1 MKRKDN
7 NIIAKYLDI
16 NKNFKLLSEPYLL
29 KKAVKTNLT
38 KKLTRTRKCRTN
50 LESSSSL
57 HNFEIKYPQYLTL
70 NMLSSTKMSP
80 QKYKVENLTYVVLQ
94 FVGDYLKC
102 ALIVNVLYIIFPSKS
117 VFEIQF
123 MESLI
128 FNTRNMLFAKI
139 TYND

>member
-1 MKRKDN
+1 
-7 NIIAKYLDI
+7 
-16 NKNFKLLSEPYLL
+16 
-29 KKAVKTNLT
+29 
-38 KKLTRTRKCRTN
+38 
-50 LESSSSL
+50 
-57 HNFEIKYPQYLTL
+57 
-70 NMLSSTKMSP
+70 MSP

-102 ALIVNVLYIIFPSKS
+102 ALIVNVLYIVFPSKS

>member
-1 MKRKDN
+1 
-7 NIIAKYLDI
+7 
-16 NKNFKLLSEPYLL
+16 
-29 KKAVKTNLT
+29 
-38 KKLTRTRKCRTN
+38 
-50 LESSSSL
+50 
-57 HNFEIKYPQYLTL
+57 
-70 NMLSSTKMSP
+70 MSP
-80 QKYKVENLTYVVLQ
+80 QKHKVENLTYVVLQ

-102 ALIVNVLYIIFPSKS
+102 ALIANVLYMIFPSKS